1 MYLSM
6 FFLKC
11 ILWLWYWFFANLVCI
26 QPIKPVLG
34 PFFMVWRDLHA
45 FYFST
50 RSGSKIEKQVLIFK
64 GWRKRNHKTKGEAV
78 FLSDLQTSGSEKQRG
93 SCSAC
98 AAVSFPNTAT
108 RIWSLRRDFQ
118 EMQMVLKRKRSRDMP
133 SIMSVK
139 STKNARTLVIKWVLL
154 RLWTRVYSESH
165 TMGKQI
171 SKRMNCVQFFL
182 AANLVCTEAMADEK
196 IELILQSHELRG
208 VPVGSTHQNLQR
220 FNPLICSHHF

>member
-1 MYLSM
+1 
-6 FFLKC
+6 
-11 ILWLWYWFFANLVCI
+11 
-26 QPIKPVLG
+26 
-34 PFFMVWRDLHA
+34 MVWRDLHA

-50 RSGSKIEKQVLIFK
+50 RSGSKTEKQVLIFK

-139 STKNARTLVIKWVLL
+139 STKKCQDACDK
-154 RLWTRVYSESH
+154 
-165 TMGKQI
+165 MG
-171 SKRMNCVQFFL
+171 L
-182 AANLVCTEAMADEK
+182 APIVNTSIFRKPHNGKANLEK
-196 IELILQSHELRG
+196 NELCAIFSCRQLGVYGGHGRWENWTHIAKSWVTWCCCWVNTPELTK
-208 VPVGSTHQNLQR
+208 V
-220 FNPLICSHHF
+220 